1 MAPSKLSF
9 LIVNP
14 SHKTSIDQ
22 RMVYV
27 WDGYGEYR
35 EAPTHPHANLQSI
48 ENDCALHRAQPGLL
62 PKFSQGTSHLVFA
75 VPGLLNSVDGNHI
88 NMQIAFFEN
97 VYGRGSSRSSV
108 LLDITFLHLQLLQLS
123 QRLLENQTFK
133 LP

>member
-1 MAPSKLSF
+1 MLKWEVLPF
-9 LIVNP
+9 
-14 SHKTSIDQ
+14 
-22 RMVYV
+22 
-27 WDGYGEYR
+27 
-35 EAPTHPHANLQSI
+35 PHACQEAQSQI
-48 ENDCALHRAQPGLL
+48 SLEPRTDLNQAPGSTRTQALAVL
-62 PKFSQGTSHLVFA
+62 PAEEADG
-75 VPGLLNSVDGNHI
+75 NSVDGNHI